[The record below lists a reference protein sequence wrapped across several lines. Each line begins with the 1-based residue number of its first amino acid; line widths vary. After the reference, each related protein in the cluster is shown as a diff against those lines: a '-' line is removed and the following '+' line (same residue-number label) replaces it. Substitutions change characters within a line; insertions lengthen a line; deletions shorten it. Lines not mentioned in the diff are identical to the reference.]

1 MKTKSIITASAA
13 VLVLG
18 GALAAAGAHSLH
30 RGWGFHQEKGFE
42 RGLAMISWKLD
53 LTDAQRTQVK
63 GMLTSEWP
71 TVQPMLQQLA
81 GEQNQMLAATSNGAY
96 DETKVKAIA
105 EQQSQ
110 VIAQLLVLKERF
122 ISRVYNEV
130 LNPEQRTK
138 AGTMRRDGHNTSINT
153 CRSIPTCSKIGDA
166 ELRTG
171 RFSIAQL
178 VHAAALGASC
188 GRPRRQKNPWGPLQC
203 RLACCPSGTASPSP
217 A

>member
-13 VLVLG
+13 VLLLG

-63 GMLTSEWP
+63 TMLNSEWP

-81 GEQNQMLAATSNGAY
+81 GEQNQMLAATSSGAY

-130 LNPEQRTK
+130 LNPEQRIK
-138 AGTMRRDGHNTSINT
+138 ADTMRREWTQHFN
-153 CRSIPTCSKIGDA
+153 
-166 ELRTG
+166 
-171 RFSIAQL
+171 Q
-178 VHAAALGASC
+178 H
-188 GRPRRQKNPWGPLQC
+188 LQEHSQVQQN
-203 RLACCPSGTASPSP
+203 R
-217 A
+217 